1 MSVSTMRSAE
11 TDKPERPVEKADAQ
25 RTINSEVLRGVRVS
39 LDARLGKA
47 QLAVEEMM
55 GLKPGAVVALETGL
69 ADNVELYLNDVL
81 IARGEVVA
89 VDGKYAI
96 RIVEIAPQP

>member
-1 MSVSTMRSAE
+1 MRSGEKLSPAE
-11 TDKPERPVEKADAQ
+11 KTEPPKQGAISSDM
-25 RTINSEVLRGVRVS
+25 LRGVRVA
-39 LDARLGKA
+39 LDARLGRA

-55 GLKPGAVVALETGL
+55 ALKQGSVVPLQTGL

-89 VDGKYAI
+89 VDGKYGI
-96 RIVEIAPQP
+96 RIVEIASAP

>member
-1 MSVSTMRSAE
+1 MSVSTMRSLE
-11 TDKPERPVEKADAQ
+11 TAKTGEKPEGPKPG
-25 RTINSEVLRGVRVS
+25 INSDVLRGVRVS

-55 GLKPGAVVALETGL
+55 ALKPGSVVALTTGL

-81 IARGEVVA
+81 VARGEVVA
-89 VDGKYAI
+89 VDNKYAI
-96 RIVEIAPQP
+96 RIVEIAATP